1 MARVPR
7 TKLLTEPL
15 PPVAWLVIL
24 SGRRKGTDERL
35 SPVTTIGREG
45 AYNTI
50 HLEDEMVSGE
60 HAKIKYEN
68 GQFVLYDLGTTNGT
82 FVNGKRVVRQP
93 LMDED
98 VIVMGETILVF
109 KEVKGDKL
117 HQ

>member
-1 MARVPR
+1 MVRATQ

-35 SPVTTIGREG
+35 SSMTTIGREG
-45 AYNTI
+45 HNTF
-50 HLEDEMVSGE
+50 HLDDEKVSAE
-60 HAKIKYEN
+60 HAKIRYEN

-82 FVNGKRVVRQP
+82 MVNGKRVMRQP

-98 VIVMGETILVF
+98 VIFLGETILIF
-109 KEVKGDKL
+109 KEVKGEKL
-117 HQ
+117 NQ